1 MKNHT
6 LSCIFLTASA
16 RGKER
21 DFPLSAFHTNS
32 MFAPEGKPEL
42 FLPSYWV
49 SSSFS
54 SLTYLL
60 SVSVS
65 SWSLQASS
73 PQFLPTLTRVSTQPL
88 PEQWFTENV
97 RSTASGKLMKHF
109 INLSTEEILSAQ
121 TPRHEIRVWHRHS
134 WIEFFRW
141 LVWKEGFDLHSQTD
155 CETAVNWVSGGGESA
170 SFSHECF
177 TDLIQSNNF
186 QKCKGSK
193 ISTEIFTFL
202 SNNWY
207 LKILRQK
214 CTETHVKYFF
224 LKRVMKKEEITY
236 RFLKYCHQFFKILQ
250 VLQRNVFCFQTDTPR
265 HKWILCTAV

>member
-1 MKNHT
+1 MFARQSWGWRVPGMRGVQGKAAGWLIILTGILCKSFPEESASKWRDKLYLMSTTHSFRKLWKTHT

-73 PQFLPTLTRVSTQPL
+73 PQLPPTLTRVSTQPL

-155 CETAVNWVSGGGESA
+155 CESAVNWVSGGGESA

-177 TDLIQSNNF
+177 TNLIQSNNF
-186 QKCKGSK
+186 QKCKGPRFPQK
-193 ISTEIFTFL
+193 FL
-202 SNNWY
+202 
-207 LKILRQK
+207 L
-214 CTETHVKYFF
+214 FF
-224 LKRVMKKEEITY
+224 QITD
-236 RFLKYCHQFFKILQ
+236 I
-250 VLQRNVFCFQTDTPR
+250 
-265 HKWILCTAV
+265 